1 MIIMALFFWDI
12 KQYYYADLE
21 LPFFSLCDISE
32 LLFYCVTIW
41 GHMDANVFELK
52 GKTFRDAQNIVWF
65 SLLFAKE
72 VQSTIT
78 S

>member
-1 MIIMALFFWDI
+1 MNIMALFFWNI

-21 LPFFSLCDISE
+21 LPFFSLCDFSE

-41 GHMDANVFELK
+41 GHMDANGFELR

-65 SLLFAKE
+65 SQLFAKE
-72 VQSTIT
+72 VPLLVEE
-78 S
+78 